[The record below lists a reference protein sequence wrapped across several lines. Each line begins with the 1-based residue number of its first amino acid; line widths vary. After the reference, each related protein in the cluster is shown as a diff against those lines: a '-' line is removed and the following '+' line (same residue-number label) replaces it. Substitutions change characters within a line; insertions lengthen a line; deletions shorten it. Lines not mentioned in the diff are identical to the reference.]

1 MAAQIA
7 TRWLAIFFL
16 GIPTALLCQQ
26 SGTTAPPSKPPSTAN
41 DNSFPEAQ
49 SAAAAAPKTP
59 PSKPSS
65 TANDNPFPEA
75 QSAAAAKRDNLG
87 ATPSVSQQ
95 PLHLLPPPGVSSS
108 NAEMPAKDLGETTII
123 KRHGRE
129 DEFTRDLNP
138 AGRIKDDLR
147 VADFYMKDWNYRG
160 AYLRYKD
167 VLQFNSLDE
176 TALFGVAQAD
186 CMQDKTA
193 EALTQYKAY
202 LQLYPD
208 GKHSKEALK
217 MLRNPKKCAKKN

>member
-1 MAAQIA
+1 MATRIA
-7 TRWLAIFFL
+7 IRWLAIFLL

-26 SGTTAPPSKPPSTAN
+26 SGTNP
-41 DNSFPEAQ
+41 
-49 SAAAAAPKTP
+49 P

-95 PLHLLPPPGVSSS
+95 PLHLLPPPGISSS
-108 NAEMPAKDLGETTII
+108 NAAMPAKDLGETTII

-138 AGRIKDDLR
+138 AGRIKDDLST
-147 VADFYMKDWNYRG
+147 ADFYMKDWNYRG

-193 EALTQYKAY
+193 EALAQYKTY

-208 GKHSKEALK
+208 GKHAKEAQK
-217 MLRNPKKCAKKN
+217 MLRDSKKCAKKH